1 MPLALTATSLTPP
14 SGMSGESPQTLSV
27 LVLLPSTSS
36 SQAEIPTPYRPNPLK
51 TRSSSPKVP
60 TVLSLTKSGNGDQG
74 GDGIAHEAEL
84 KAKVMAGRRLSLGSS
99 LGSDINLSIG
109 EETVPID
116 TIPVGINRPSRVA
129 TLHGMPPF
137 SPIVSPTSSIPPP
150 SPKDPSSNLH
160 TPPFGYSSRSGS
172 GGGPHSRRRRPQTAS
187 GTANDIAPALIKETA
202 NARSSLAMVSGAVKG
217 RGKARPGW
225 EADELVGH
233 LRESGLEVTVV
244 HTLSHLTSLIDPD
257 VSHSAHPIITR
268 PADPAE
274 PVTHVILVPLADSPA
289 FPSLSLLVNSGTTPS
304 AVCFQQD
311 ILERAI
317 RAEEQWLKGALAQ
330 IKRVADMCTKHRSA
344 VSSTASTARPSPAT
358 SGPGS
363 PIEAPAPLI
372 IAYSANPSLSQ
383 SAISAC
389 ITAGVIGVLKPPYDL
404 STAEM
409 VRRMVWSYKEG
420 ELPVA
425 FQSPFDMS
433 SPYDITA
440 SRFSI
445 SPGGGSD
452 ETTTVV
458 LPPTALDMGAEHEG
472 EKILAAA
479 MGPRQ
484 GSSEAWN
491 WARSE
496 KRSSI
501 SQRTSISR
509 ESQNPSRKGSTVSGI
524 AFTSADPFAASCAC
538 NSPSSQHLRPDQ
550 QAPPMYQQTPTV
562 PTYKHPEI
570 SLPPAQQYTYPYLFY
585 QAPSFCAFHPAPDPR
600 RRSVDIGGLAEAIK
614 RASRL
619 YEASHPILSGSR
631 ASSIQP
637 RGVKRGQMH
646 EDYSFPSAAS
656 PTSSVNLK
664 SSLSSSQE
672 TQSNDE
678 NDAWGKY
685 TELAELLS
693 AMYCHTGTTIDVQME
708 EFEKFSNPLT
718 PEKRSQLVDELAT
731 WNFKPHYLHEDDLYR
746 MACSIFE
753 GILNIE
759 GLAELGLQQD
769 NVNRLL
775 FAMRAI
781 YHAPNPYHNYV
792 HALDVLQATYTFL
805 ADLGVVPPF
814 EYIRE
819 WGPNKEIWRRPSE
832 NENERSAGTK
842 RAREI
847 MRPQDILAVLIAA
860 MGHDVGHPGLSNAFM
875 KNARVP
881 LSQVYED
888 KSVLENMHCMLVVQL
903 LRKYG
908 FGFLIERTK
917 SSSEAQ
923 ALSNLDQKSFRQV
936 LYSSILATDMSLH
949 FAWVQRLK
957 EFDDRLKSGEAG
969 AVEDERILICQAL
982 IKCAD
987 ISNPSRPIGV
997 SQHWSSVLLEEWAK
1011 QASLEQDLSLPV
1023 SVVASADAAL
1033 QAKGQIGFIDLF
1045 TKPLFEAVSDALP
1058 ELQPYAD
1065 SCVENQTI
1073 WKARLAELT
1082 EKEGDEG
1089 EAVRTL
1095 IQPAVEGA
1103 SQDERFKTLFPLLL
1117 PTPLVS
1123 GLSVPEEAT
1132 LLKGSSSFTSSTA
1145 AMSPY
1150 ALPTPSKFSF
1160 GTDLTEQNGASPAAS
1175 VMRAVYHAKLVDQG
1189 SRSRLASWSRGF
1201 IHGDWNEHRRMSTP
1215 EILTS
1220 NNHL

>member
-1 MPLALTATSLTPP
+1 
-14 SGMSGESPQTLSV
+14 
-27 LVLLPSTSS
+27 
-36 SQAEIPTPYRPNPLK
+36 
-51 TRSSSPKVP
+51 
-60 TVLSLTKSGNGDQG
+60 
-74 GDGIAHEAEL
+74 
-84 KAKVMAGRRLSLGSS
+84 
-99 LGSDINLSIG
+99 
-109 EETVPID
+109 
-116 TIPVGINRPSRVA
+116 
-129 TLHGMPPF
+129 
-137 SPIVSPTSSIPPP
+137 
-150 SPKDPSSNLH
+150 
-160 TPPFGYSSRSGS
+160 
-172 GGGPHSRRRRPQTAS
+172 
-187 GTANDIAPALIKETA
+187 
-202 NARSSLAMVSGAVKG
+202 
-217 RGKARPGW
+217 
-225 EADELVGH
+225 
-233 LRESGLEVTVV
+233 
-244 HTLSHLTSLIDPD
+244 
-257 VSHSAHPIITR
+257 
-268 PADPAE
+268 
-274 PVTHVILVPLADSPA
+274 
-289 FPSLSLLVNSGTTPS
+289 
-304 AVCFQQD
+304 
-311 ILERAI
+311 
-317 RAEEQWLKGALAQ
+317 
-330 IKRVADMCTKHRSA
+330 
-344 VSSTASTARPSPAT
+344 
-358 SGPGS
+358 
-363 PIEAPAPLI
+363 
-372 IAYSANPSLSQ
+372 
-383 SAISAC
+383 
-389 ITAGVIGVLKPPYDL
+389 
-404 STAEM
+404 
-409 VRRMVWSYKEG
+409 
-420 ELPVA
+420 
-425 FQSPFDMS
+425 
-433 SPYDITA
+433 
-440 SRFSI
+440 
-445 SPGGGSD
+445 
-452 ETTTVV
+452 
-458 LPPTALDMGAEHEG
+458 
-472 EKILAAA
+472 

-524 AFTSADPFAASCAC
+524 AFTSADPFAAVSTFATGSTSPAHVPANTNCA
-538 NSPSSQHLRPDQ
+538 NI
-550 QAPPMYQQTPTV
+550 QTPGNFLTSCSTIYI
-562 PTYKHPEI
+562 PL
-570 SLPPAQQYTYPYLFY
+570 SLLSSAIVLRF
-585 QAPSFCAFHPAPDPR
+585 PSC
-600 RRSVDIGGLAEAIK
+600 
-614 RASRL
+614 
-619 YEASHPILSGSR
+619 SGSANAR
-631 ASSIQP
+631 RLLLPVSGFTDIFCEPQIIQA
-637 RGVKRGQMH
+637 RRHSQTMRTTLGANTLSWQ
-646 EDYSFPSAAS
+646 
-656 PTSSVNLK
+656 
-664 SSLSSSQE
+664 SSLVPCTA
-672 TQSNDE
+672 TQ
-678 NDAWGKY
+678 GQ
-685 TELAELLS
+685 LL
-693 AMYCHTGTTIDVQME
+693 
-708 EFEKFSNPLT
+708 NPLT

-746 MACSIFE
+746 MACLIFE

-759 GLAELGLQQD
+759 GLAE
-769 NVNRLL
+769 LL

-875 KNARVP
+875 VSCP

-987 ISNPSRPIGV
+987 ISNPVSLTKSTVWLSTDTHLQSRPIGV

-1073 WKARLAELT
+1073 WLQRRKVT
-1082 EKEGDEG
+1082 KE
-1089 EAVRTL
+1089 R
-1095 IQPAVEGA
+1095 Q
-1103 SQDERFKTLFPLLL
+1103 
-1117 PTPLVS
+1117 
-1123 GLSVPEEAT
+1123 
-1132 LLKGSSSFTSSTA
+1132 
-1145 AMSPY
+1145 
-1150 ALPTPSKFSF
+1150 
-1160 GTDLTEQNGASPAAS
+1160 
-1175 VMRAVYHAKLVDQG
+1175 
-1189 SRSRLASWSRGF
+1189 
-1201 IHGDWNEHRRMSTP
+1201 
-1215 EILTS
+1215 
-1220 NNHL
+1220 